1 MSQKEGLTNI
11 DKNQLNKTKKNQ
23 HKKSLIDLVNK
34 KLYYSKKLLLGFFN
48 GKPFYITLFT
58 IILYC
63 INRLYYF
70 I

>member
-1 MSQKEGLTNI
+1 MSQKEGLINI
-11 DKNQLNKTKKNQ
+11 DKNQLNKTKKNKQ
-23 HKKSLIDLVNK
+23 KNTLIDLVNK
-34 KLYYSKKLLLGFFN
+34 KLYYSKKVLLGFFK

>member
-1 MSQKEGLTNI
+1 MSQKEGLTTI
-11 DKNQLNKTKKNQ
+11 DKNQLNKTKKNKQ
-23 HKKSLIDLVNK
+23 KISLIDLVNK

-48 GKPFYITLFT
+48 GKLFYIIRFT